1 MHSVI
6 RTYLL
11 GILNNQSN
19 KRVEMNPK
27 EPKYDYKSIFWKK
40 NMEGKVQVVP
50 KMTFLSTKTFL
61 TEIEL

>member
-1 MHSVI
+1 MI
-6 RTYLL
+6 TKAYF
-11 GILNNQSN
+11 
-19 KRVEMNPK
+19 E
-27 EPKYDYKSIFWKK
+27 KK